1 MRRLRG
7 LSQRG
12 FGRAVSPIA
21 GGQKQEPDVGT
32 RPLEDIVKGI
42 DGVEHNVIATPAQTH
57 RTLRAAAMDT
67 WRTASAAEI
76 SSVAS
81 QTKVVSFLQNSMSR
95 RCCSVVT
102 SSRTMPRTSEIQPIT
117 ATTIWM
123 AVEQADDD
131 ADNAGEEN
139 ERLVLDE
146 VRHQVGEGVFP
157 HGQDCTEDSQI
168 QPTILAV
175 VGKCIYDFILRKIA
189 ELDEFDY
196 PI

>member
-57 RTLRAAAMDT
+57 RTLRAATMDT

-102 SSRTMPRTSEIQPIT
+102 SSRTMPRTSEIQP
-117 ATTIWM
+117 WM

-146 VRHQVGEGVFP
+146 VRHQEGEGVFP